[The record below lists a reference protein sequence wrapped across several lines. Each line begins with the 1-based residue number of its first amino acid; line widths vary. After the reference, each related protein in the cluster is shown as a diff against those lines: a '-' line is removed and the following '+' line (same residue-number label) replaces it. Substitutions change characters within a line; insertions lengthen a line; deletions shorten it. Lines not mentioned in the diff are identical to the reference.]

1 MPKADLNLSAL
12 PHAAQVAAILTASP
26 EAIRSAVGKL
36 SAAARKTIGRNG
48 GRKRGD
54 GERCPDCGKD
64 TLATIASRGKCRGCG
79 WAKTAATPALQSK
92 NE

>member
-1 MPKADLNLSAL
+1 MKTDLSTL
-12 PHAAQVAAILTASP
+12 PHADQVAAILTASP

-48 GRKRGD
+48 GRKRGE

-79 WAKTAATPALQSK
+79 WNSTAATPALQGK
-92 NE
+92 TQ